1 MGLGG
6 GSMGGGS
13 MGGGAGG
20 WEHGGWGWEHGGG
33 AGDGRWEHGGVGA
46 WGWGRVV
53 GRLVIIYGNLNV
65 TTLCQFHGVE

>member
-1 MGLGG
+1 
-6 GSMGGGS
+6 

-20 WEHGGWGWEHGGG
+20 WEHGGWEHGGWGWGVGLG
-33 AGDGRWEHGGVGA
+33 AWGWGWGWEVGAWGVGA